1 MCGANLL
8 NGRGCPGGGVESEW
22 LKIGLWR
29 MKWLTVESAWAR
41 ALSRLTSGG
50 WARSWGRGGGR
61 CVIQWLWW
69 PQELTE
75 QGQLWCGDRNEE
87 EGGLPDCSQTH
98 LGSDSP
104 QLATVVEVTV
114 GSSVFRWDTG
124 MKNWEVPQLGTGS

>member
-1 MCGANLL
+1 MGE
-8 NGRGCPGGGVESEW
+8 G
-22 LKIGLWR
+22 
-29 MKWLTVESAWAR
+29 
-41 ALSRLTSGG
+41 
-50 WARSWGRGGGR
+50 
-61 CVIQWLWW
+61 WW
-69 PQELTE
+69 PLCHTVAVVAT
-75 QGQLWCGDRNEE
+75 GTLWCGDRNEE